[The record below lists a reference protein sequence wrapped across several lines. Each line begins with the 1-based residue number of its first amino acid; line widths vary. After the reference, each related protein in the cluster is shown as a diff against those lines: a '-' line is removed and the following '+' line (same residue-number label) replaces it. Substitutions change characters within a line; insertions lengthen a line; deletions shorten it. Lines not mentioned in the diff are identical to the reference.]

1 MELRHKKGN
10 TYKRRKGEK
19 KVWKFSPQKKTGHNT
34 GPTQQSYYCGSGW
47 LKEWN
52 NKKDMAKGIRK
63 GQDKKKKNTSEKKV
77 DTIEDPQTNHTIN
90 EKWN

>member
-19 KVWKFSPQKKTGHNT
+19 KIWKFSPQKKTGHNT

-63 GQDKKKKNTSEKKV
+63 GKDKKKHLRKKGGHNRGPT
-77 DTIEDPQTNHTIN
+77 DQSYY
-90 EKWN
+90 